1 MARPL
6 KRYVC
11 QSCGAVTTKW
21 SGRCE
26 SCGEWNTIVE
36 EAAPA
41 PGPAGGGL
49 TRGGRGRL
57 LEFTGLTGSTPQP
70 PRLKSGINEFDRV
83 CGGGLVVGSALLIGG
98 DPGIGKSTLLLQMAA
113 ALARQHTA
121 CAYISGEEA
130 VDQVRLRAERLGLAD
145 APVQLVA
152 ATSVRDI
159 VASLERSDA
168 PKVAVID
175 SIQTMWLDTVDST
188 PGTVTQVRASAQALV
203 ELAKRRGIAVLLV
216 GHVTKDGAIAGPR
229 VLEHMVDTVLYFE
242 GERGHQFRILRTV
255 KNRFGPTDEIGVFE
269 MSDRGL
275 ADVANPSALFLADR
289 RATSPALVCSPV
301 SRAPAPPGRDPGP
314 RQPLLPGDSEAR
326 VVGWDS
332 NRLAMV
338 LAVLEARCGVTVG
351 ANDVYLNVAGGL
363 RIGEPAAD
371 LAVAAAV
378 ISSLADEQVPG
389 DMVVFG
395 EIGLGGEVRPVGQ
408 REARLREAAKLGFRS
423 ALIPQARGGSGP
435 APRPPRVSPLTKLS
449 IYRTLWRVSNRRSAT
464 KTGPP
469 RRRVGSQAR
478 SGSGLGTERTGR
490 WSNWELPFS
499 MSP

>member
-6 KRYVC
+6 KRFVC
-11 QSCGAVTTKW
+11 QSCGAVTNKW
-21 SGRCE
+21 NGRCE
-26 SCGEWNTIVE
+26 SCGEWNTITE
-36 EAAPA
+36 ESAPA
-41 PGPAGGGL
+41 PGPAGSIRGSGL
-49 TRGGRGRL
+49 ARGAKGRL

-70 PRLKSGINEFDRV
+70 PRLRSGINEFDRV

-113 ALARQHTA
+113 ALAKQNTA
-121 CAYISGEEA
+121 CAYITGEES
-130 VDQVRLRAERLGLAD
+130 VDQVRLRAVRLGLAD
-145 APVQLVA
+145 ASVQLVA

-159 VASLERSDA
+159 VASLERPDA

-275 ADVANPSALFLADR
+275 SDVANPSALFLAERRGHVSGACVFAGIEGTRPVLVEIQALVSPSALGNPR
-289 RATSPALVCSPV
+289 RA
-301 SRAPAPPGRDPGP
+301 
-314 RQPLLPGDSEAR
+314 
-326 VVGWDS
+326 VVGWDN

-338 LAVLEARCGVTVG
+338 LAVLEARCGVNIG

-363 RIGEPAAD
+363 RISEPAAD

-378 ISSLADEQVPG
+378 VSSLANEQVPP
-389 DMVVFG
+389 DMAVFG

-423 ALIPQARGGSGP
+423 ALVPKGRAGSAP
-435 APRPPRVSPLTKLS
+435 APRPPEGIAIDEIEHLS
-449 IYRTLWRVSNRRSAT
+449 DLVARFQPADGTVKRARRE
-464 KTGPP
+464 GVPD
-469 RRRVGSQAR
+469 RRR
-478 SGSGLGTERTGR
+478 E
-490 WSNWELPFS
+490 
-499 MSP
+499 

>member
-6 KRYVC
+6 KRFVC
-11 QSCGAVTTKW
+11 QSCGSVTNKW

-26 SCGEWNTIVE
+26 SCGEWNTITE
-36 EAAPA
+36 ESAPA

-49 TRGGRGRL
+49 TRGGKGRL
-57 LEFTGLTGSTPQP
+57 LEFAGLTGTTPQP
-70 PRLKSGINEFDRV
+70 PRYRSGIAEFDRV

-98 DPGIGKSTLLLQMAA
+98 DPGIGKSTLLLQVAA
-113 ALARQHTA
+113 ALARQNTS

-130 VDQVRLRAERLGLAD
+130 LDQVRLRAERLGLGD
-145 APVQLVA
+145 APVQLTA

-159 VASLERSDA
+159 VATLERPDA

-175 SIQTMWLDTVDST
+175 SIQTMWL
-188 PGTVTQVRASAQALV
+188 
-203 ELAKRRGIAVLLV
+203 
-216 GHVTKDGAIAGPR
+216 
-229 VLEHMVDTVLYFE
+229 DTVLYFE

-275 ADVANPSALFLADR
+275 SDVANPSALFLGER
-289 RATSPALVCSPV
+289 RGNVSGACVFAGIEGTRPLLVEIQALVSP
-301 SRAPAPPGRDPGP
+301 SSFGTP
-314 RQPLLPGDSEAR
+314 RHA

-338 LAVLEARCGVTVG
+338 LAVLEARCGVAIG

-363 RIGEPAAD
+363 KIGEPAAD

-378 ISSLADEQVPG
+378 VSSLADEPVPPE
-389 DMVVFG
+389 MVVFG

-423 ALIPQARGGSGP
+423 ALVPRGRPGSARAPRAPEAPTQRALEAP
-435 APRPPRVSPLTKLS
+435 APRAPEAIAIDEIEHLTDLVARFQPADRAPK
-449 IYRTLWRVSNRRSAT
+449 R
-464 KTGPP
+464 P
-469 RRRVGSQAR
+469 RREGAPDRR
-478 SGSGLGTERTGR
+478 RE
-490 WSNWELPFS
+490 
-499 MSP
+499 

>member
-1 MARPL
+1 MAR
-6 KRYVC
+6 
-11 QSCGAVTTKW
+11 
-21 SGRCE
+21 
-26 SCGEWNTIVE
+26 
-36 EAAPA
+36 
-41 PGPAGGGL
+41 
-49 TRGGRGRL
+49 RGKGRL

-113 ALARQHTA
+113 ALAKQNTA

-159 VASLERSDA
+159 VASLEQPDA

-275 ADVANPSALFLADR
+275 SDVANPSALFLADR
-289 RATSPALVCSPV
+289 RGHVSGTCVFAGIEGTRPLLVEIQALVSP
-301 SRAPAPPGRDPGP
+301 SSLATPRRA
-314 RQPLLPGDSEAR
+314 

-395 EIGLGGEVRPVGQ
+395 EIGLAGEIRPVQNGP
-408 REARLREAAKLGFRS
+408 ERLREAAKHGFKRAIVPRS
-423 ALIPQARGGSGP
+423 NAPKQAIEGMQVIAVGRLAEALEA
-435 APRPPRVSPLTKLS
+435 L
-449 IYRTLWRVSNRRSAT
+449 
-464 KTGPP
+464 
-469 RRRVGSQAR
+469 
-478 SGSGLGTERTGR
+478 
-490 WSNWELPFS
+490 
-499 MSP
+499 

>member
-6 KRYVC
+6 KRFVC

-21 SGRCE
+21 NGRCE
-26 SCGEWNTIVE
+26 SCGEWNTITE
-36 EAAPA
+36 EAGAA
-41 PGPAGGGL
+41 PGPAGAMMARGQGGK
-49 TRGGRGRL
+49 RGRL

-113 ALARQHTA
+113 ALAKQNTA
-121 CAYISGEEA
+121 CAYITGEESI
-130 VDQVRLRAERLGLAD
+130 DQVRLRAERLGLAD

-159 VASLERSDA
+159 VASLERPDA
-168 PKVAVID
+168 PSVAVID

-269 MSDRGL
+269 MSDKGL
-275 ADVANPSALFLADR
+275 SDVANPSALFLAERRGHVSGACVFAGIEGTRPVLVEIQALVSPSALGNPR
-289 RATSPALVCSPV
+289 RA
-301 SRAPAPPGRDPGP
+301 
-314 RQPLLPGDSEAR
+314 

-338 LAVLEARCGVTVG
+338 LAVLEARCGVNIG

-378 ISSLADEQVPG
+378 VSSLANEQVPP

-423 ALIPQARGGSGP
+423 ALIPKGRAGTGP
-435 APRPPRVSPLTKLS
+435 APRAAEGLAIDEIEHLS
-449 IYRTLWRVSNRRSAT
+449 DLVARFQPADGVPKRARREGETGGRPGNR
-464 KTGPP
+464 PD
-469 RRRVGSQAR
+469 RRREQF
-478 SGSGLGTERTGR
+478 E
-490 WSNWELPFS
+490 
-499 MSP
+499 

>member
-11 QSCGAVTTKW
+11 QSCGSVTTKW

-41 PGPAGGGL
+41 PGPAGAMMARAGQ
-49 TRGGRGRL
+49 GRGKARV
-57 LEFTGLTGSTPQP
+57 LEFAGLTGSTPQP
-70 PRLKSGINEFDRV
+70 PRYKSGISEFDRV

-113 ALARQHTA
+113 ALAKQNTS

-159 VASLERSDA
+159 VATLEQPDA

-275 ADVANPSALFLADR
+275 SDVSNPSALFLAERRGHVSGACVFAGIEGTRPVLVEIQALVSPSSLATPR
-289 RATSPALVCSPV
+289 RA
-301 SRAPAPPGRDPGP
+301 
-314 RQPLLPGDSEAR
+314 
-326 VVGWDS
+326 VVGWDT

-338 LAVLEARCGVTVG
+338 LAVLEARCGVSIG

-363 RIGEPAAD
+363 RISEPAAD

-378 ISSLADEQVPG
+378 VSSLADEAVPP

-423 ALIPQARGGSGP
+423 ALVPQGQARGGGAARAAEAIRVDEIEHLSDLVARFQP
-435 APRPPRVSPLTKLS
+435 ADRPLAK
-449 IYRTLWRVSNRRSAT
+449 
-464 KTGPP
+464 P
-469 RRRVGSQAR
+469 RRESSSDRR
-478 SGSGLGTERTGR
+478 RER
-490 WSNWELPFS
+490 E
-499 MSP
+499 

>member
-6 KRYVC
+6 KRFVC

-21 SGRCE
+21 GGRCE

-41 PGPAGGGL
+41 PGPAGGAMAR
-49 TRGGRGRL
+49 RGKGRL

-113 ALARQHTA
+113 ALAKQNTA

-159 VASLERSDA
+159 VASLEQPDA

-203 ELAKRRGIAVLLV
+203 
-216 GHVTKDGAIAGPR
+216 D
-229 VLEHMVDTVLYFE
+229 
-242 GERGHQFRILRTV
+242 
-255 KNRFGPTDEIGVFE
+255 
-269 MSDRGL
+269 
-275 ADVANPSALFLADR
+275 
-289 RATSPALVCSPV
+289 
-301 SRAPAPPGRDPGP
+301 
-314 RQPLLPGDSEAR
+314 
-326 VVGWDS
+326 
-332 NRLAMV
+332 
-338 LAVLEARCGVTVG
+338 
-351 ANDVYLNVAGGL
+351 
-363 RIGEPAAD
+363 
-371 LAVAAAV
+371 
-378 ISSLADEQVPG
+378 
-389 DMVVFG
+389 
-395 EIGLGGEVRPVGQ
+395 
-408 REARLREAAKLGFRS
+408 
-423 ALIPQARGGSGP
+423 
-435 APRPPRVSPLTKLS
+435 
-449 IYRTLWRVSNRRSAT
+449 
-464 KTGPP
+464 
-469 RRRVGSQAR
+469 
-478 SGSGLGTERTGR
+478 
-490 WSNWELPFS
+490 
-499 MSP
+499 

>member
-1 MARPL
+1 MARNAPTF
-6 KRYVC
+6 VC
-11 QSCGAVTTKW
+11 QNCGAAY
-21 SGRCE
+21 GRWQGKCE
-26 SCGEWNTIVE
+26 ACGEWNTIAE
-36 EAAPA
+36 ENASAQSPAIGPGRPGRKGRPFALEPLAGETREAPRLPCGIA
-41 PGPAGGGL
+41 ELDRVTGGGFV
-49 TRGGRGRL
+49 R
-57 LEFTGLTGSTPQP
+57 
-70 PRLKSGINEFDRV
+70 
-83 CGGGLVVGSALLIGG
+83 GSALLVGG
-98 DPGIGKSTLLLQMAA
+98 DPGIGKSTLLLQVAA

-130 VDQVRLRAERLGLAD
+130 LDQVRLRAERLGVGD
-145 APVQLVA
+145 APVQLSA

-159 VASLERSDA
+159 VATLERPDA

-275 ADVANPSALFLADR
+275 SDVANPSALFLGER
-289 RATSPALVCSPV
+289 RGRVSGACVFAGIEGTRPLLVEIQALV
-301 SRAPAPPGRDPGP
+301 APSSFATP
-314 RQPLLPGDSEAR
+314 RHA
-326 VVGWDS
+326 VVGWDA

-338 LAVLEARCGVTVG
+338 LAVLEARCGVAAG

-378 ISSLADEQVPG
+378 VSSLADEPVPP
-389 DMVVFG
+389 DMVMFG

-423 ALIPQARGGSGP
+423 ALVPRGRTGSGP
-435 APRPPRVSPLTKLS
+435 TPRAPEGIAIDEIEHLADLVARFQSAERPLKRA
-449 IYRTLWRVSNRRSAT
+449 RRE
-464 KTGPP
+464 
-469 RRRVGSQAR
+469 GSSDR
-478 SGSGLGTERTGR
+478 GR
-490 WSNWELPFS
+490 E
-499 MSP
+499 

>member
-1 MARPL
+1 MARAL
-6 KRYVC
+6 KRFVC
-11 QSCGAVTTKW
+11 QSCGSVTTKW

-36 EAAPA
+36 ESAPA

-49 TRGGRGRL
+49 ARGGKGRL
-57 LEFTGLTGSTPQP
+57 LEFAGLTGTTPQP
-70 PRLKSGINEFDRV
+70 PRYKSGIAEFDRV

-98 DPGIGKSTLLLQMAA
+98 DPGIGKSTLLLQVAA
-113 ALARQHTA
+113 ALARQNTS

-130 VDQVRLRAERLGLAD
+130 LDQVRLRAERLGLGD
-145 APVQLVA
+145 APVQLTA

-159 VASLERSDA
+159 VATLERPDA

-188 PGTVTQVRASAQALV
+188 PGTVTQVRASSQALV

-275 ADVANPSALFLADR
+275 SDVANPSALFLGEV
-289 RATSPALVCSPV
+289 SPS
-301 SRAPAPPGRDPGP
+301 SFGTP
-314 RQPLLPGDSEAR
+314 RHA

-338 LAVLEARCGVTVG
+338 LAVLEARCGVAIG

-363 RIGEPAAD
+363 RISEPAAD

-378 ISSLADEQVPG
+378 VSSLADEPVPPE
-389 DMVVFG
+389 MVVFG

-423 ALIPQARGGSGP
+423 ALVPRGRPGSAPAARAPEAIAIDEIEHLTDLVARFQP
-435 APRPPRVSPLTKLS
+435 ADRAPKR
-449 IYRTLWRVSNRRSAT
+449 
-464 KTGPP
+464 P
-469 RRRVGSQAR
+469 RREGAPDRR
-478 SGSGLGTERTGR
+478 RE
-490 WSNWELPFS
+490 
-499 MSP
+499 

>member
-1 MARPL
+1 MARPI
-6 KRYVC
+6 KRFVC
-11 QSCGAVTTKW
+11 QSCGSVTNKW
-21 SGRCE
+21 AGRCE
-26 SCGEWNTIVE
+26 SCGEWNTISE
-36 EAAPA
+36 ESSPA

-49 TRGGRGRL
+49 VRGGKGRL

-70 PRLKSGINEFDRV
+70 PRYKSGINEFDRV

-98 DPGIGKSTLLLQMAA
+98 DPGIGKSTLMLQMAA
-113 ALARQHTA
+113 ALAKQNTA

-145 APVQLVA
+145 ADVHLVA

-159 VASLERSDA
+159 VATLERPDA
-168 PKVAVID
+168 PKIAVID

-203 ELAKRRGIAVLLV
+203 ELAKRRGIAVLMV

-275 ADVANPSALFLADR
+275 SDVANPSALFLAERRGHVAGACVFAGVEGTRPVLVEIQALVSPSSLGNPR
-289 RATSPALVCSPV
+289 RA
-301 SRAPAPPGRDPGP
+301 
-314 RQPLLPGDSEAR
+314 

-338 LAVLEARCGVTVG
+338 LAVLEARCGVNIG

-363 RIGEPAAD
+363 RINEPAAD

-378 ISSLADEQVPG
+378 VSSLANEQVPP
-389 DMVVFG
+389 DMAVFG
-395 EIGLGGEVRPVGQ
+395 EIGLGGEVRPVSQ

-423 ALIPQARGGSGP
+423 ALVPKGRAGSGP
-435 APRPPRVSPLTKLS
+435 SPRPPEGIAIDEIEHLS
-449 IYRTLWRVSNRRSAT
+449 DLVARFQPADGAVKR
-464 KTGPP
+464 P
-469 RRRVGSQAR
+469 RREGSPDR
-478 SGSGLGTERTGR
+478 RR
-490 WSNWELPFS
+490 D
-499 MSP
+499 

>member
-1 MARPL
+1 MARPN
-6 KRYVC
+6 KRFVC

-26 SCGEWNTIVE
+26 SCGEWNTITE

-41 PGPAGGGL
+41 PGPAGGAL
-49 TRGGRGRL
+49 ARGASGRSRGRL

-70 PRLKSGINEFDRV
+70 PRLRSGINEFDRV

-113 ALARQHTA
+113 ALARQNTA

-159 VASLERSDA
+159 VASLERPDA

-175 SIQTMWLDTVDST
+175 SIQTMWLDTVEST

-275 ADVANPSALFLADR
+275 ADVANPSALFLAERRGHVSGACVFAGIEGTRPVLVEIQALVSPSALGNPR
-289 RATSPALVCSPV
+289 RA
-301 SRAPAPPGRDPGP
+301 
-314 RQPLLPGDSEAR
+314 

-338 LAVLEARCGVTVG
+338 LAVLEARCGVSIG

-378 ISSLADEQVPG
+378 VSSLANEQVPP
-389 DMVVFG
+389 DMAVFG

-423 ALIPQARGGSGP
+423 ALVPKARGGKAAQRPPEGIAIDEIEHLSDLVARFQPADG
-435 APRPPRVSPLTKLS
+435 APRRA
-449 IYRTLWRVSNRRSAT
+449 RREGHSD
-464 KTGPP
+464 
-469 RRRVGSQAR
+469 RRRDD
-478 SGSGLGTERTGR
+478 
-490 WSNWELPFS
+490 
-499 MSP
+499 